1 MIARDGIAVDSGLSR
16 GPANIRLDRDQWQL
30 TQRAPSPVCRVRF
43 HRYLPTASLGAFET
57 PGHALRAEFC
67 RRHGIDIVRRVS
79 GGGAVYLDPRQLC
92 WTLTLPLART
102 TVKKSLAEWL
112 ECLSRGVVKGLQRLG
127 VDAVFVPPNDIDVAG
142 RKLGCGFIAL
152 SDDAVLFQGS
162 ILTAID
168 TENMMKALRVPTEKL
183 SPEGVRSA
191 RHRFTTLHE
200 LGVNVGPDMIQ
211 RHLLAGWEEEFQLS
225 FSRETPPE
233 KAVVDAADAAPFPED
248 WDTQVEDW
256 HQAFV
261 KTAGG
266 VLHVRLRLSHDGH
279 VLRRA
284 EFAGNVHIS
293 PERLFSELASRLA
306 MARVASLDGRL
317 DDFFR
322 RRSCDMLAITP
333 HDIRRVLLLACD
345 RHRQQRQFALTGA
358 QANTLMVHAP
368 SQEAAA
374 TIARKAS
381 VMLVPYCAK
390 PSWCKWRHRDGCP
403 ECGRCEVGDAYR
415 LARERGMRVITITN
429 FEHLEK
435 TLGEL
440 RADGTRSYVG
450 MCCRDFYMKREHAF
464 RQAGI
469 PAVLMDITG
478 ANCYELQ
485 QEDLAY
491 AGKFQAQARLKPDV
505 VVRVMARVPPVA
517 EKAVKRR

>member
-1 MIARDGIAVDSGLSR
+1 MTARDGIAVDTGLRR
-16 GPANIRLDRDQWQL
+16 GMENIQLDRDQWQV
-30 TQRAPSPVCRVRF
+30 TQRATSPVCRARF

-57 PGHALRAEFC
+57 PGHALRAEHC
-67 RRHGIDIVRRVS
+67 HRHGIDIVRRVS
-79 GGGAVYLDPRQLC
+79 GGGAIYLDPGQLC
-92 WTLTLPLART
+92 WTLTLSLAGT
-102 TVKKSLAEWL
+102 TMKMSLAEWL
-112 ECLSRGVVKGLQRLG
+112 ARLSRGVVKGLQRLG
-127 VDAVFVPPNDIDVAG
+127 VDAVFVRPNDIDVAG

-191 RHRFTTLHE
+191 RHRFATLHE
-200 LGVNVGPDMIQ
+200 LGVNVEAAMIQ
-211 RHLLAGWEEEFQLS
+211 WHLLAGWEDEFQLS
-225 FSRETPPE
+225 FSREAPPE
-233 KAVVDAADAAPFPED
+233 TAVVDAADAVPFAED
-248 WDTQVEDW
+248 WDRQTEDW

-266 VLHVRLRLSHDGH
+266 ILYVRVRLSREGH
-279 VLRRA
+279 VLQQA
-284 EFAGNVHIS
+284 EFAGNVHLS
-293 PERLFSELASRLA
+293 PDRLLSALTSRLA
-306 MARVASLDGRL
+306 MAPVASLDKRL

-322 RRSCDMLAITP
+322 RRPCDMLEITP
-333 HDIRRVLLLACD
+333 DDIRRVLHLACD

-374 TIARKAS
+374 TIAREAS

-390 PSWCKWRHRDGCP
+390 PTWCKWRHRDGCP

-491 AGKFQAQARLKPDV
+491 AGKFQAQARLNPDV
-505 VVRVMARVPPVA
+505 VARVLARVPPVPI
-517 EKAVKRR
+517 KAG